1 MANLFKP
8 TKAKKP
14 ATDTAE
20 DLEEV
25 IEEPKES
32 PVESALKQE
41 KNEPEVKVIGAV
53 IPPGKVLVSKKA
65 MKNLV
70 KKS

>member
-8 TKAKKP
+8 AKAKKP
-14 ATDTAE
+14 AADAE
-20 DLEEV
+20 DVEEV

-32 PVESALKQE
+32 PIESALKQE

-70 KKS
+70 RKS